1 MIVTADEKNF
11 KIIIAS
17 ENFNFRNILA
27 SKLRLEGFIV
37 EFVTGGFHLLH
48 SLENHKNVDM
58 VILNEDMPDM
68 PSHEV
73 TSMLRTMKSKSE
85 LPIVFISKNGSEE
98 EICDLILTGANEYI
112 IQTANFQPIVERA
125 LKYFHLKKPH
135 AA

>member
-1 MIVTADEKNF
+1 
-11 KIIIAS
+11 
-17 ENFNFRNILA
+17 
-27 SKLRLEGFIV
+27 
-37 EFVTGGFHLLH
+37 
-48 SLENHKNVDM
+48 M